1 MKLRGTLTE
10 QSFRKEL
17 QASKKHLFNDIS
29 MLRFRNTLKETI
41 PAMKTAYT
49 LYWIP
54 EQGEDI
60 ITFLVDMDYVV
71 TIELD
76 RYDHAIAPIVSVD
89 SIESLHTGL
98 SKINQI
104 RIAVAL
110 DLAKSDLARVSPDF
124 RSGI

>member
-17 QASKKHLFNDIS
+17 MASKIHLFNDIS
-29 MLRFRNTLKETI
+29 MERFLNTLKQTC

-60 ITFLVDMDYVV
+60 ITFLVDMDYAV

-89 SIESLHTGL
+89 PIESLHKSL

-110 DLAKSDLARVSPDF
+110 DLAKRDLER
-124 RSGI
+124 

>member
-17 QASKKHLFNDIS
+17 QASKKHLFNDVS
-29 MLRFRNTLKETI
+29 MRRFLNTLKQTC

-76 RYDHAIAPIVSVD
+76 RYNHTIAPIVSVD
-89 SIESLHTGL
+89 PIESLHTGL

-104 RIAVAL
+104 KIVVAL
-110 DLAKSDLARVSPDF
+110 DLAKKDLER
-124 RSGI
+124 